1 MNGDDA
7 RARLAAANNADVYA
21 AVFAAHG
28 LRFHRDAGLFRA
40 IDPPPPYYSSLTTLD
55 PDETARQ
62 LAALDALRAEGRA
75 DLGIKDGFCRL
86 DPDLAARGLRVLFE
100 ASWLWASAGAFPQ
113 EPGAAGWERVTTSE
127 ALAAWEAAWAA
138 AGSPTETRVFPAGV
152 LANPALAFFG
162 RRGGLGYDAGCIGNR
177 SEGCTGLS
185 NVFAPVPDLATFAAA
200 AGQVASLAPGEPVVG
215 YHRGAP
221 LEAMRR
227 VGFRE
232 VGRLRVWVTPP

>member
-86 DPDLAARGLRVLFE
+86 DPDSRPWLRVLFE
-100 ASWLWASAGAFPQ
+100 ASWLWAPAGAFPQ
-113 EPGAAGWERVTTSE
+113 AGAAGWERVTTSE

-138 AGSPTETRVFPAGV
+138 AGSPTEHGLSAGV
-152 LANPALAFFG
+152 LANPTFAFFAG
-162 RRGGLGYDAGCIGNR
+162 ARVGLRRRLHRQSLRGLHRAVQRLRADTR
-177 SEGCTGLS
+177 
-185 NVFAPVPDLATFAAA
+185 PRDLRCA
-200 AGQVASLAPGEPVVG
+200 AGQVASLAPAEPVVATIVA
-215 YHRGAP
+215 R
-221 LEAMRR
+221 
-227 VGFRE
+227 
-232 VGRLRVWVTPP
+232 RLRRCVGSAPARSADSVSGLPP